1 MRCSISLPSAFDET
15 FDPAHIEAKFLITA
29 RVQPQRWPQQHW
41 GLPEPYIFC
50 LVMMTDTH
58 PKWSTEGKKM
68 TTCAMC
74 ERNIDHCRGQKSASL
89 NHFFTWLCSSGSIWC
104 AGRGRNQLPNGSSHL
119 LQVMRG
125 MRDVVIFPGGDGFV
139 GGGKRWR
146 IFEGLLMWSLPCWK
160 KT

>member
-1 MRCSISLPSAFDET
+1 MRCAISLPSAFDET
-15 FDPAHIEAKFLITA
+15 FDPAHIEAKFLIIA
-29 RVQPQRWPQQHW
+29 RAQPQRWPQQHR

-58 PKWSTEGKKM
+58 PKWSTEGK
-68 TTCAMC
+68 
-74 ERNIDHCRGQKSASL
+74 NDHLCNVWAKHRSLPRSKVSISKS
-89 NHFFTWLCSSGSIWC
+89 FFTWLCSSGSIWC

-139 GGGKRWR
+139 GGGAKD
-146 IFEGLLMWSLPCWK
+146 EGYLRVY
-160 KT
+160 